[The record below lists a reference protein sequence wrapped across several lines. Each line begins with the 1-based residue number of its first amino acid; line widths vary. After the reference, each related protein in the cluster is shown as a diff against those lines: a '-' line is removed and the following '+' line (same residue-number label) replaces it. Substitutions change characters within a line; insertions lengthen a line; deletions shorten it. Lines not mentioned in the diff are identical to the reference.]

1 MCTIGE
7 LKQAKVTYYKRLDMP
22 VQCAVVDDV
31 CTHIRN
37 VRQAAQIGLSKHTMH
52 VLTLSVN
59 SSLKSTYES
68 DLSITVY
75 CSKHGFGGVG
85 H

>member
-1 MCTIGE
+1 
-7 LKQAKVTYYKRLDMP
+7 MP
-22 VQCAVVDDV
+22 VQYAVVDVV
-31 CTHIRN
+31 CTCIRN
-37 VRQAAQIGLSKHTMH
+37 VWQAVQKGHSKHTMH